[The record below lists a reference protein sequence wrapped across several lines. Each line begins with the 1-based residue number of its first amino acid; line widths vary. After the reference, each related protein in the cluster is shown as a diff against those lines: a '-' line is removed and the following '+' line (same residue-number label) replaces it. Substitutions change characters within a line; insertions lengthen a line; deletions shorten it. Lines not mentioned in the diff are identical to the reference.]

1 MNFTPAS
8 SRSFRFDADSM
19 PASAATTIAVS
30 SRPCRCWNWRTIGTM
45 VVVSA
50 VLPSQTS
57 NFQGESGAIDEQTD
71 HDLWIDATLLR
82 VPDFAQVI
90 FLLRFEVQGRHVV
103 QNQGQ
108 VPAGNGTGE
117 ASRRDDAAV
126 VASDRRGEMSLDCFV
141 RECICTE
148 IVEDSCGVGF
158 RGGFD
163 DPGDDQISE
172 HGVAHLVESES
183 VVDGGEH
190 VVEQPRT
197 RAECASG
204 RRHRRGGRALG
215 FGAPVGDLVDPGDA
229 GGDLE
234 VEYALLAVGDAAG
247 SGEQHTEFGIGVRRP
262 DVFDDLDPAAVLA
275 GDLNRDRSR
284 CGPHLPH
291 VCHRRDAT

>member
-1 MNFTPAS
+1 MGDTV
-8 SRSFRFDADSM
+8 FRDLVIARIVEPTSKADS
-19 PASAATTIAVS
+19 A
-30 SRPCRCWNWRTIGTM
+30 R
-45 VVVSA
+45 
-50 VLPSQTS
+50 VL
-57 NFQGESGAIDEQTD
+57 
-71 HDLWIDATLLR
+71 
-82 VPDFAQVI
+82 
-90 FLLRFEVQGRHVV
+90 
-103 QNQGQ
+103 
-108 VPAGNGTGE
+108 
-117 ASRRDDAAV
+117 
-126 VASDRRGEMSLDCFV
+126 
-141 RECICTE
+141 
-148 IVEDSCGVGF
+148 
-158 RGGFD
+158 D